1 MSCLAFAG
9 PVPNPETTCAT
20 PTGAGGREKPECSL
34 PSQGEGQG
42 AASPQGL
49 APLACPRS
57 PGTEAPRVPSP
68 GPPPLAPQ
76 NYSRAAVGSKEE
88 QASAQVSTSKH
99 KYMLPKHQHWDEPT
113 CPWGGSGRGWDGDR
127 GLVPSQG
134 SETPERAV
142 GVQPPQPLSSVF
154 PVAPAPAGVTP
165 GIYRPSLLPAPP
177 GPFVTGNGRCVK

>member
-9 PVPNPETTCAT
+9 PVPNPEPTCAT

-42 AASPQGL
+42 AASPQVL
-49 APLACPRS
+49 APMACPRS
-57 PGTEAPRVPSP
+57 PGTEAPQRPQPWTTSTGSSELQPGCGGQQRGASTSTCSP
-68 GPPPLAPQ
+68 NISTGTSPPAPGEAAAAGGVGTGD
-76 NYSRAAVGSKEE
+76 SSLLRAAK
-88 QASAQVSTSKH
+88 
-99 KYMLPKHQHWDEPT
+99 
-113 CPWGGSGRGWDGDR
+113 R
-127 GLVPSQG
+127 PS
-134 SETPERAV
+134 V
-142 GVQPPQPLSSVF
+142 PPQPLSSMF